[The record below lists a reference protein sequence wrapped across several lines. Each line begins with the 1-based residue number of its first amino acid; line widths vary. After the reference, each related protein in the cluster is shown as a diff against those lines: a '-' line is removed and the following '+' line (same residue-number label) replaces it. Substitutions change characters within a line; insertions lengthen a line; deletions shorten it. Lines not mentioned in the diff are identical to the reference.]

1 MNIALLD
8 AALLGGLVTIGL
20 PTLVHLLSR
29 RRARRVRF
37 APMELLLRSQKRTAR
52 SIRLRQFLL
61 LLVRT
66 LFVFGLAAA
75 VLRPLLTEDA
85 AASSTTAPVAVVVAV
100 DISASMQ
107 ARLDGRSAFERA
119 KARAAEA
126 ITALPDDV
134 RVGLVACDVQPR
146 DLVLPGF
153 DRGGV
158 VAALDALTVGAA
170 WADVAA
176 CAERAAGLATSV
188 EVGAENDK
196 AERRVVLVSDF
207 AAHGFSRAAV
217 GGVDAAGLRV
227 DLVPAF
233 DEPPPPNHGIVDVEV
248 VPGAQGLGVNFTAA
262 RYGGPAVEVTADL
275 FINDARGARLALPM
289 TSGVQLQRAFTAP
302 NMPVGDSPQAG
313 TLSVAL
319 GDDALAIDNLVV
331 LPNEARP
338 SVRVLVVDGE
348 MDAVPFADEV
358 FYLTQALS
366 SSRVGA
372 AGQSR
377 VSVSVVPP
385 EKLDA
390 ASFAAIDVVVVAN
403 VARIAPAVAAAL
415 TSFANAGGGVLLTM
429 GDQVDVDAWNADLAG
444 LLPAVLRG
452 TKRQALLDDAS
463 VDDVLGLSRFK
474 LDHPI
479 LRAFAGTGDDALPG
493 LTRVRTSATMLVE
506 PDPNAPRDILARF
519 TNDAPALIER
529 AVGDTGAGRV
539 LLLTTS
545 IDREWSDLP
554 IRPGFLPLVEQI
566 VLYLGR
572 ALDDERARTVHV
584 GDARSIRLPQGATAA
599 VVTRPDGAEV
609 TVDLDDTGAA
619 ASFTD
624 TSRTGLHQ
632 VAARLENGD
641 RVELPRERFTVLV
654 DAREIDLTRISDDA
668 LKASLP
674 SGAVVRRTLGEHNG
688 EPLWP
693 WLLLIAVVALLVES
707 ALVRKSGSAG

>member
-1 MNIALLD
+1 
-8 AALLGGLVTIGL
+8 
-20 PTLVHLLSR
+20 
-29 RRARRVRF
+29 
-37 APMELLLRSQKRTAR
+37 
-52 SIRLRQFLL
+52 
-61 LLVRT
+61 
-66 LFVFGLAAA
+66 
-75 VLRPLLTEDA
+75 
-85 AASSTTAPVAVVVAV
+85 
-100 DISASMQ
+100 
-107 ARLDGRSAFERA
+107 
-119 KARAAEA
+119 
-126 ITALPDDV
+126 
-134 RVGLVACDVQPR
+134 
-146 DLVLPGF
+146 
-153 DRGGV
+153 
-158 VAALDALTVGAA
+158 
-170 WADVAA
+170 
-176 CAERAAGLATSV
+176 
-188 EVGAENDK
+188 
-196 AERRVVLVSDF
+196 
-207 AAHGFSRAAV
+207 
-217 GGVDAAGLRV
+217 
-227 DLVPAF
+227 
-233 DEPPPPNHGIVDVEV
+233 
-248 VPGAQGLGVNFTAA
+248 
-262 RYGGPAVEVTADL
+262 
-275 FINDARGARLALPM
+275 
-289 TSGVQLQRAFTAP
+289 
-302 NMPVGDSPQAG
+302 
-313 TLSVAL
+313 
-319 GDDALAIDNLVV
+319 
-331 LPNEARP
+331 
-338 SVRVLVVDGE
+338 